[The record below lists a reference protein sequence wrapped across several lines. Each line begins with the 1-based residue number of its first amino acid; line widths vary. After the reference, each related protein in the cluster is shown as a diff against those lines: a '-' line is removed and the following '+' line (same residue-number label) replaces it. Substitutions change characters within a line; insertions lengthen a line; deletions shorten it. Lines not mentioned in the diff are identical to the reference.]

1 MLFVLGDYRIS
12 GRGAS
17 AIAAD
22 IESAVG
28 TGALRPGESLP
39 PLRELA
45 ERLEVNPN
53 TVAAAYRLL
62 RDRGVIETAGR
73 RGSRVRSRPATAP
86 RDEIRI
92 DVPSGVRDI
101 SEGNPDL
108 ALLPPL
114 DGALAAAAA
123 HHALAPALYGGPPVD
138 ADLAAMAR
146 AGLDADGVPAGP
158 IGITSGS
165 LDAIERVLAAHLRPG
180 DAVAVEDPGWGAT
193 LDLVPAM
200 GLRAVPV
207 GVDDDGPLT
216 ADVARAIRAGARALV
231 VTDRGQNPTGAAVSA
246 ARARELRALL
256 ADHRHVLVIDD
267 DHVHGLVDLPLHCLS
282 GVTDH
287 WALVRSTAKAYGPD
301 LRLALYT
308 GDAVTVDRVRGRH
321 RLGAGWV
328 SHLLQRALL
337 HLWETGAVDPART
350 ARGYGERR
358 DALVRA
364 LDRRGIA
371 AHGRSG
377 MNVWVPVS
385 DETGA
390 VAGLL
395 QRGWAVAPGARFRLG
410 SPPGVRLT
418 VSTLTPADVEPLAD
432 AVAGVLRPAGPGTAA
447 GRGRYG

>member
-1 MLFVLGDYRIS
+1 VLGEYRIA

-28 TGALRPGESLP
+28 EGALRPGAALP

-45 ERLEVNPN
+45 RELDVNPN

-73 RGSRVRSRPATAP
+73 RGSRIRSRPATAP
-86 RDEIRI
+86 RDAIRI
-92 DVPSGVRDI
+92 DVPPGVRDL
-101 SEGNPDL
+101 STGNPDP

-114 DGALAAAAA
+114 GAALAEAAAR
-123 HHALAPALYGGPPVD
+123 HLRAPVVYGGPAVD
-138 ADLAAMAR
+138 PRLSRLAR
-146 AGLDADGVPAGP
+146 AALDADGVPGGP
-158 IGITSGS
+158 IGLTSGS

-180 DAVAVEDPGWGAT
+180 DAVAVEDPGWGSV
-193 LDLVPAM
+193 LDLMPTM

-207 GVDDDGPLT
+207 RVDDEGPVT
-216 ADVARAIRAGARALV
+216 AEVARALAAGVRALV

-246 ARARELRALL
+246 DRAGELRELL
-256 ADHRHVLVIDD
+256 AAHREVLVIDD

-282 GVTDH
+282 GATDH

-308 GDAVTVDRVRGRH
+308 GDSVTVDRVRGRH

-328 SHLLQRALL
+328 SHLLQWTVV
-337 HLWETGAVDPART
+337 HLWESGAVDPAAT
-350 ARGYGERR
+350 ARAYGERR
-358 DALVRA
+358 EALVRA
-364 LDRRGIA
+364 LAEHGVT

-395 QRGWAVAPGARFRLG
+395 QRGWAVAPGARFRVA
-410 SPPGVRLT
+410 SVPGVRLT
-418 VSTLTPADVEPLAD
+418 VSPLGLDDIAPLAG
-432 AVAGVLRPAGPGTAA
+432 AVAGVLRPAGT
-447 GRGRYG
+447 GRFD

>member
-1 MLFVLGDYRIS
+1 MLGEYRIT

-17 AIAAD
+17 AIAAS

-28 TGALRPGESLP
+28 SGALPPGETLP

-45 ERLEVNPN
+45 RALDVNPN

-92 DVPSGVRDI
+92 DVPARARDI
-101 SEGNPDL
+101 STGNPDT

-114 DGALAAAAA
+114 ADALAAAAV
-123 HHALAPALYGGPPVD
+123 HHAQAPVLYGSAPVD
-138 ADLAAMAR
+138 AELGALAR
-146 AGLDADGVPAGP
+146 AAFDADGVPDGP
-158 IGITSGS
+158 ISLTSGS

-180 DAVAVEDPGWGAT
+180 DAVAVEDPGWGSV

-207 GVDDDGPLT
+207 GVDDEGPLV
-216 ADVARAIRAGARALV
+216 ADVARALAGGARALV
-231 VTDRGQNPTGAAVSA
+231 VTDRGQNPTGAALSA
-246 ARARELRALL
+246 ERAAELRELL
-256 ADHRHVLVIDD
+256 AAHRDVLVIDD
-267 DHVHGLVDLPLHCLS
+267 DHVHGLTDLPLHCLA
-282 GVTDH
+282 GATEH

-301 LRLALYT
+301 LRLAVST
-308 GDAVTVDRVRGRH
+308 GDALTVDRVRGRY

-328 SHLLQRALL
+328 SHLLQRTVVHLWRNDAVDVDATARSYTARREALL
-337 HLWETGAVDPART
+337 
-350 ARGYGERR
+350 
-358 DALVRA
+358 RA
-364 LDRRGIA
+364 LADRGVA

-377 MNVWVPVS
+377 MNIWVPVS

-395 QRGWAVAPGARFRLG
+395 QHGWAVAPGARFRAR
-410 SPPGVRLT
+410 SAPGIRLT
-418 VSTLTPADVEPLAD
+418 VSPLAHEDIEPLAD
-432 AVAGVLRPAGPGTAA
+432 AVAAVLRPAGAS
-447 GRGRYG
+447 RYA

>member
-1 MLFVLGDYRIS
+1 MLFVLGEYRIT

-22 IESAVG
+22 IEGAVG
-28 TGALRPGESLP
+28 SGVLRPGTALP

-45 ERLEVNPN
+45 GELDVNPN

-73 RGSRVRSRPATAP
+73 RGSRVRARPATAP

-92 DVPSGVRDI
+92 DVPAGARDL
-101 SEGNPDL
+101 STGNPDP

-114 DGALAAAAA
+114 AAALAAAAA
-123 HHALAPALYGGPPVD
+123 HHAAAPALYGGAPVD
-138 ADLAAMAR
+138 AELARLAR
-146 AGLDADGVPAGP
+146 AALDADGVPDGP

-180 DAVAVEDPGWGAT
+180 DAVAVEDPGWGS
-193 LDLVPAM
+193 LIDLVPAM

-207 GVDDDGPLT
+207 AVDDEGPLT
-216 ADVARAIRAGARALV
+216 AGVARALAAGVRALV
-231 VTDRGQNPTGAAVSA
+231 VTDRGQNPTGAALSA
-246 ARARELRALL
+246 ARTAALRDLL
-256 ADHRHVLVIDD
+256 AAHRQVLVIDD

-287 WALVRSTAKAYGPD
+287 WALIRSTAKAYGPD
-301 LRLALYT
+301 LRLAVYT

-328 SHLLQRALL
+328 SHLLQRTVV
-337 HLWETGAVDPART
+337 HLWQTRAVDPQAT
-350 ARGYGERR
+350 ARAYGERR
-358 DALVRA
+358 EALLRA
-364 LDRRGIA
+364 LTERGVT

-395 QRGWAVAPGARFRLG
+395 QRGWAAAPGARFRLR
-410 SPPGVRLT
+410 SAPGVRLT
-418 VSTLTPADVEPLAD
+418 VSPLTLADIEPLAD
-432 AVAGVLRPAGPGTAA
+432 AVAAVLRPAGA
-447 GRGRYG
+447 GRFG